1 MEMIKREKFGTNH
14 NDNEIG
20 DDGDDAI
27 GEKEDDDEPQQQQ
40 RKNTLNEP
48 PSFATANKEFT

>member
-1 MEMIKREKFGTNH
+1 MIKREKFGTNH